1 MDEHLKKYYLAHHG
15 IPGQK
20 WGQRH
25 GPPYP
30 LNSDV
35 NRSIIFTGVG
45 NFADAQAVIADKKS
59 GEIKTVDIY
68 SLRLKISK

>member
-1 MDEHLKKYYLAHHG
+1 MISDELLTKVKKSL
-15 IPGQK
+15 
-20 WGQRH
+20 
-25 GPPYP
+25 PPY
-30 LNSDV
+30 SKIIQIVDDV